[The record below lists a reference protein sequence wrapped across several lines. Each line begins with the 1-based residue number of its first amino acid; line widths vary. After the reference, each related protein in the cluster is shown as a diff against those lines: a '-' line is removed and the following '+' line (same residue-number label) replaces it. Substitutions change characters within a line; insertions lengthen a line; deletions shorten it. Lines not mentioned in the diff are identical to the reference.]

1 MYAATKKSNEIIAHA
16 YSKIHKIPTTGLRFF
31 TVYGPWGRPDMALY
45 KFAKNILNGKEID
58 VYNYGRH
65 VRDFS
70 YIDDVVFYILS
81 IIKKIP
87 QNKNQTP
94 FRILNVGNNK
104 PEKLMNYIKL
114 IELNLKKKAIIKK
127 YPLQKGDVYK
137 THASMKKIWSILK
150 KKKQTTIKV
159 GVKKFIEWFKN
170 FNV

>member
-1 MYAATKKSNEIIAHA
+1 
-16 YSKIHKIPTTGLRFF
+16 
-31 TVYGPWGRPDMALY
+31 
-45 KFAKNILNGKEID
+45 
-58 VYNYGRH
+58 
-65 VRDFS
+65 
-70 YIDDVVFYILS
+70 
-81 IIKKIP
+81 
-87 QNKNQTP
+87 
-94 FRILNVGNNK
+94 
-104 PEKLMNYIKL
+104 MNYIKL